1 MSSIKVSQKE
11 KIGISIAGLILLL
24 AVVDRLIYAPINETL
39 EKLNRET
46 QITEKKLIYSLNN
59 LSQKEFI
66 TNEYQKYGLEIKEN
80 SSDDEKT
87 ASMLS
92 EIERLAKKSGASLVD
107 IKPQPTRNIDFYEE
121 LIVEV
126 NVQGSMED
134 LVKFLH
140 YLHDSPLLLRTQN
153 LHLDLKDKNSPTVEA
168 LIKVTKISI

>member
-1 MSSIKVSQKE
+1 MSPIKVSQKE
-11 KIGISIAGLILLL
+11 RIGISIAAIIILL
-24 AVVDRLIYAPINETL
+24 AIVDRLIYAPINETL
-39 EKLNRET
+39 EKINRE
-46 QITEKKLIYSLNN
+46 IKISEKRLTYSLNN
-59 LSQKEFI
+59 LEQKEFI
-66 TNEYQKYGLEIKEN
+66 TGEYQKYGLEIKEN

-107 IKPQPTRNIDFYEE
+107 IKPQPTRSIDFYEE

-168 LIKVTKISI
+168 LIKVTKVSI